1 MSLDEAAR
9 IIIRK
14 FLENDINQFKKWLG
28 QIDKFNAEQIEELLK
43 GNINYQ
49 YPVKNQENFK
59 LLIYKFENYQ
69 NLISEWYTKENY
81 HQYLIELWKNYI
93 SIEELKCINNDA
105 ELSDYLES

>member
-1 MSLDEAAR
+1 MSLDEKAAR

-14 FLENDINQFKKWLG
+14 LLENDINQFKKWLG
-28 QIDKFNAEQIEELLK
+28 QIDKFNAEQIEELLN
-43 GNINYQ
+43 GNIYYQ

-59 LLIYKFENYQ
+59 LLIYKF
-69 NLISEWYTKENY
+69 ENY